1 MITTVTT
8 ATTTITAAH
17 FATMAGIIA
26 IAGLILFLVAK
37 ELLGSAKVEAED
49 STSGP
54 AREGRAKLL
63 TEKINIAIYSLLF
76 VFAAI
81 VATQV
86 VTILR

>member
-8 ATTTITAAH
+8 ATTTITTAQ
-17 FATMAGIIA
+17 FAVMAGIIA
-26 IAGLILFLVAK
+26 VAGLILFLVAK
-37 ELLGSAKVEAED
+37 ELLGSAKVETED
-49 STSGP
+49 SGGNP
-54 AREGRAKLL
+54 GKAKLL

-76 VFAAI
+76 VFVAI